1 MASESTVPLRAA
13 ARRGAPGGRR
23 RRSQWPVAL
32 LFLLPSLLFFGVFT
46 IGTILASFVISTWS
60 WDGITDWRFIGLDNY
75 QAMLHDQ
82 VFWSSLVVTATYAL
96 ITIPLGLG
104 LGLAI
109 AMALNTKLRGR
120 SFFRF
125 IYFIPFVA
133 PLTSVS
139 VLFRWIYSGQYGIL
153 NYLLSFFVP
162 GDVTIDW
169 LHDTSTRLFAIG
181 TMDVWKNLG
190 WTVTLFTA
198 GLLAIPRQYYEAAE
212 LDGANAWARFR
223 NITFPLLTPTAFFL
237 LVTSLINAFQ
247 VFDAI
252 YLMLGDNPGNSATTY
267 NFYVW
272 QEFFR
277 YNTLG
282 YASALAW
289 VLFAI
294 IGVITF
300 LQFRF
305 LNRRVNYEQ

>member
-1 MASESTVPLRAA
+1 VASESTVPLRAA
-13 ARRGAPGGRR
+13 ARRGRSGGRKR
-23 RRSQWPVAL
+23 TSQWPIAL
-32 LFLLPSLLFFGVFT
+32 LFMLPSLLLFGVFT
-46 IGTILASFVISTWS
+46 IGTILSSFVISMWN
-60 WDGITDWRFIGLDNY
+60 WDGITAHRFIGLDNY
-75 QAMLHDQ
+75 TALVHDH
-82 VFWSSLVVTATYAL
+82 VFWSSLIVTATYAL
-96 ITIPLGLG
+96 ITIPMSLA

-139 VLFRWIYSGQYGIL
+139 VLFRWVYSGQYGIL
-153 NYLLSFFVP
+153 NYLLSFLVP

-212 LDGANAWARFR
+212 IDGATGWSRFR
-223 NITFPLLTPTAFFL
+223 HITFPLVTPTAFFL

-252 YLMLGDNPGNSATTY
+252 YLMLGDNPGDSATTY

-277 YNTLG
+277 YHTLG

-294 IGVITF
+294 IGVITY

-305 LNRRVNYEQ
+305 LQRRVNYEQ